1 MHVCVHFFFFSS
13 KGFRVECMQDLFI
26 TRKQVKSLEEIYE
39 KGTSISNLL
48 ALYRVL
54 CSFGVWSMMEV

>member
-1 MHVCVHFFFFSS
+1 MYVYIFFFSS
-13 KGFRVECMQDLFI
+13 KGFQVECMQDLFI